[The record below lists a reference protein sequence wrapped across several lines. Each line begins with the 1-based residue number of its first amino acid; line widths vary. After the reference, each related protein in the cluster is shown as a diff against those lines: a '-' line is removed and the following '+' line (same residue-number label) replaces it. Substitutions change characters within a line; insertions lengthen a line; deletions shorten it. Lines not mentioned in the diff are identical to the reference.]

1 MTPEQFLEQ
10 LREKVREDLPKWMEY
25 TRRTLPQNPGPD
37 ETKAWVQ
44 ELQDRGAERMVQAGF
59 ISRDRVDKV
68 SRVMVAVSKS
78 KRLGDYMRRATSEIL
93 RDRRYVDI
101 SQRMIREPDTITA
114 EDVEY
119 MTQRSTSDDRLISGV
134 YRAAF
139 SDPKI
144 REAIGIPP
152 DITAERMMVVLRR
165 QIKERNSLEDLAQD
179 PELHDL
185 FTVPVVPVVVIAT
198 VLALA
203 HTFIVAYTQAAATV
217 NLVALLSIWAAAFV
231 SVVASGIDSS
241 GWVGALEGPNGPLC
255 SAVHNDSSKFAWVV
269 FRDRLGLKRVALA
282 PGTSSLNFGLMTV
295 EAILLGGPLNELK
308 AMEIGRGQLRK
319 GGAYVLVQDPVS
331 PGEVRLQDRDTGV
344 AVMPNQRQREAEE
357 QGIAGYSDLAGGGS
371 AGRNYDRRLRMEQ
384 VTSVAPP
391 RFDYRQAQDYQM
403 AVQTFYDRL
412 RITAALE
419 SVTRKFC

>member
-255 SAVHNDSSKFAWVV
+255 SAV
-269 FRDRLGLKRVALA
+269 
-282 PGTSSLNFGLMTV
+282 NFGLMTV
-295 EAILLGGPLNELK
+295 DAILLGGPLNELK